1 MRIDLDAR
9 VVNKDGAAVGRLH
22 EIVFDRESRRVAGF
36 LVVTGEV
43 APREVF
49 VMVGQVAQIEQDRL
63 ELALSDEEVVALP
76 DARQHLFVAPG
87 QDLDAEIAAAESPT
101 ASPEV
106 PDPDERPR
114 FSAIPGFALTPNLFI
129 PLEVERTILDEEQ
142 IALGAGLRILTAA
155 GEEVGQLGGVVVN
168 DEAQLE
174 GLVLAGGEDQ
184 IIDFTLLDELDEDA
198 NELTLRND
206 E

>member
-9 VVNKDGAAVGRLH
+9 VVNKDGAAVGRLD
-22 EIVFDRESRRVAGF
+22 EVVFDRESRRVAGF

-114 FSAIPGFALTPNLFI
+114 LSAIPGFALTPNLFI
-129 PLEVERTILDEEQ
+129 PLEVERTILDEGQ

-198 NELTLRND
+198 NELTLRNG

>member
-1 MRIDLDAR
+1 MWT
-9 VVNKDGAAVGRLH
+9 
-22 EIVFDRESRRVAGF
+22 AG
-36 LVVTGEV
+36 TGPC
-43 APREVF
+43 AL
-49 VMVGQVAQIEQDRL
+49 EQ
-63 ELALSDEEVVALP
+63 LA
-76 DARQHLFVAPG
+76 
-87 QDLDAEIAAAESPT
+87 
-101 ASPEV
+101 
-106 PDPDERPR
+106 
-114 FSAIPGFALTPNLFI
+114 AIPGIALTPNLFI
-129 PLEVERTILDEEQ
+129 PLEVERTILDEGQ

>member
-49 VMVGQVAQIEQDRL
+49 VMVGQVAQVEQDRL

-114 FSAIPGFALTPNLFI
+114 FSAIPGIALTPNLFI
-129 PLEVERTILDEEQ
+129 PLEVERTILDEGQ